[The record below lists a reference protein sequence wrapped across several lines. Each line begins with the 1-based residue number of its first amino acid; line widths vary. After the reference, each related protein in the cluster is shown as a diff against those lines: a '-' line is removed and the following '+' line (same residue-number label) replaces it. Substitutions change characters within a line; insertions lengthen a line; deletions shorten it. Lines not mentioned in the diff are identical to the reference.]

1 MKVQHY
7 TEIAAEQVGEANNTT
22 IRWLISKADGAPNFY
37 MRLFEVG
44 PGGSTPHHEHAW
56 EHEVFFLEGTGKL
69 VGEGISRTLTPG
81 MFVFVPGGE
90 VHHFENTG
98 DTVMKF
104 ICLVPKT

>member
-7 TEIAAEQVGEANNTT
+7 TEVAAEQVGEANNTT

-56 EHEVFFLEGTGKL
+56 
-69 VGEGISRTLTPG
+69 
-81 MFVFVPGGE
+81 
-90 VHHFENTG
+90 
-98 DTVMKF
+98 
-104 ICLVPKT
+104 